1 MKETILVKAEL
12 EFEVELD
19 GTRTIREVVEDFT
32 LDFSNPTG
40 SLITVTK
47 NNFTVYDGE
56 VDDEDLY

>member
-1 MKETILVKAEL
+1 MTETILVKAEL

-19 GTRTIREVVEDFT
+19 GTR
-32 LDFSNPTG
+32 
-40 SLITVTK
+40 K